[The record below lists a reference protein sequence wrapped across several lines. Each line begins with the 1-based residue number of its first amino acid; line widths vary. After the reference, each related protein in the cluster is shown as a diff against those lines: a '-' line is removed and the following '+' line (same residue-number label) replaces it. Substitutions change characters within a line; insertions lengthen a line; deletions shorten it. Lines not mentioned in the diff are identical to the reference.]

1 MTRDNDGS
9 FYFGFWDGMPY
20 KSRTDSFEDFT
31 SYKNSISKAK
41 VIQHIESLDPGL
53 ACAFS
58 TDIFTGETFNA
69 GVYWDGAFTFP
80 VDFLR
85 YYKTQDIGIPYEY
98 EEYLK
103 TVL

>member
-1 MTRDNDGS
+1 MTQSDNGKML
-9 FYFGFWDGMPY
+9 FGFWDNMPY
-20 KSRTDSFEDFT
+20 GTPTDKMQDFIGL
-31 SYKNSISKAK
+31 KNTIDKQA
-41 VIQHIESLDPGL
+41 VIKHIESLDPGL
-53 ACAFS
+53 ACTFS